1 MISNREKIFIFLG
14 GHNFWEGLFD
24 NVNVR
29 FIRNLFDYR
38 LADFSQIL
46 MAIIVPENV
55 TENKYHIL
63 KKKEEDLKN
72 SVLKNGAH
80 IEYCHIGGRTVSGLL
95 SASKEISTKTV
106 SYNKKFIWAT
116 NYFNCFLGTL
126 IKRRLPSTY
135 LHFEIMGLAPE
146 ETLYYSESNIISRLI
161 KFLVLKI
168 IVRINLKKA
177 DSVSVVSK
185 RFKDYIVSR
194 YDVEP
199 AIIDVMPSLYDN
211 NSFFID
217 PEQRSVF
224 RQKYQLKN
232 DQKLILYSG
241 GLQKWQAPD
250 MLFAFLKKLQMQD
263 KNQNFKLMVITF
275 DHEKARKYAA
285 KYDIKDLIIE
295 AVSGTVLNG
304 VYNAADIGIIT
315 RTEDWASKVSA
326 PVKIPEYLA
335 TKNCLILLE
344 SIGNYGTEL
353 MHKKYALVKKDKAD
367 LLNTNIE
374 EIQLLEKPDDNDL
387 IDILNDYSIHKNL
400 PVIKKI
406 LTKTT

>member
-1 MISNREKIFIFLG
+1 
-14 GHNFWEGLFD
+14 
-24 NVNVR
+24 
-29 FIRNLFDYR
+29 
-38 LADFSQIL
+38 
-46 MAIIVPENV
+46 
-55 TENKYHIL
+55 
-63 KKKEEDLKN
+63 
-72 SVLKNGAH
+72 
-80 IEYCHIGGRTVSGLL
+80 
-95 SASKEISTKTV
+95 
-106 SYNKKFIWAT
+106 
-116 NYFNCFLGTL
+116 
-126 IKRRLPSTY
+126 
-135 LHFEIMGLAPE
+135 
-146 ETLYYSESNIISRLI
+146 
-161 KFLVLKI
+161 
-168 IVRINLKKA
+168 
-177 DSVSVVSK
+177 
-185 RFKDYIVSR
+185 
-194 YDVEP
+194 
-199 AIIDVMPSLYDN
+199 
-211 NSFFID
+211 
-217 PEQRSVF
+217 
-224 RQKYQLKN
+224 
-232 DQKLILYSG
+232 
-241 GLQKWQAPD
+241 